1 MEQLHGDDEP
11 LVRGLHWVIR
21 MAVRVLAILMT
32 GVIAFGVAD
41 VVYVLYKRLMAEPAW
56 FLEISD
62 ILATFGAFMAVL
74 IAIEIFVNIVSYLRE
89 DVIHVR
95 IVLATALMAIARKVI
110 ILDYSTTSP
119 QYIYA
124 TAAVVAA
131 MALAYWLIVRYR
143 PGAVRKSTDRRLTD
157 QAHSRRCGNG
167 PAAARGSSLGLI
179 VVPEP
184 LADVLAV
191 ARLPEVLHH
200 QRHHGDEVELA
211 EHGLEHGRHAPD
223 APGRREVAVA
233 TVVMVMKL
241 KYR

>member
-1 MEQLHGDDEP
+1 MAQFHGDDEP

-143 PGAVRKSTDRRLTD
+143 PVSGA
-157 QAHSRRCGNG
+157 
-167 PAAARGSSLGLI
+167 
-179 VVPEP
+179 
-184 LADVLAV
+184 
-191 ARLPEVLHH
+191 EV
-200 QRHHGDEVELA
+200 D
-211 EHGLEHGRHAPD
+211 
-223 APGRREVAVA
+223 
-233 TVVMVMKL
+233 
-241 KYR
+241 